1 MSLSQDEFFN
11 KDIKMKKF
19 STKAIGDKGEKYA
32 ADYLKK
38 KKYKILALNYRK
50 RCGEIDIIAENKQ
63 TLVFVEVKTR
73 HNNSYLDAALAVD
86 RKKQIRII
94 KTALLYISENKI
106 DKFCRFDVCEVY
118 VDPENLKLEKI
129 NYIENAFE

>member
-1 MSLSQDEFFN
+1 MS
-11 KDIKMKKF
+11 KF
-19 STKAIGDKGEKYA
+19 SNKEIGDKGEKYA

-63 TLVFVEVKTR
+63 MLIFVEVKTR
-73 HNNSYLDAALAVD
+73 HKNSYLDAALAVD
-86 RKKQIRII
+86 RKKQNRII
-94 KTALLYISENKI
+94 KTALLYISENMI

-118 VDPENLKLEKI
+118 VEPENLKLEQI